1 MVFVA
6 ARKPWNSYGARSV
19 RHLLRPNFH
28 IIIIIIIMI
37 IIIVCIT
44 PKCAMMY
51 IHIFCISGHD
61 LCQNV
66 KIALRN
72 DFHAVTRTK
81 RRRIHRG
88 KYF

>member
-1 MVFVA
+1 MIFIA

-28 IIIIIIIMI
+28 IIIIIIII
-37 IIIVCIT
+37 ECIT

-51 IHIFCISGHD
+51 IHIFCISGHNF
-61 LCQNV
+61 CQNV

-72 DFHAVTRTK
+72 DFHAVARTK